1 MGNLL
6 QQRVISLQTDQS
18 AEISRLLGQYIYV
31 DSQNRGFISG
41 NQNGMDNGNGQ
52 AANGANGH

>member
-1 MGNLL
+1 
-6 QQRVISLQTDQS
+6 VITLQTDQN

-41 NQNGMDNGNGQ
+41 NHNVVDPSSAQI
-52 AANGANGH
+52 ASSNGH